1 MSSER
6 FPDVFGFSPGGRV
19 RVRLLRQGEA
29 IHLGPKALEL
39 LELLL
44 RNRPNALSK
53 GAIRDGLWPRTFV
66 SDSNVATVVGELR
79 QALGDSARRP
89 RYVRTV
95 HGLGYA
101 FCGTAEEESPGRGS
115 GRKEGTRFRLHGEQG
130 EIPLSE
136 GENILGRV
144 DEAVAWI
151 DSPMVS
157 RRHARIVV
165 RGDEAILEDLGS
177 RNGTSL
183 NGKRIESATALA
195 DHDQVTIGRVV
206 FTVRVLRG
214 AASTR
219 SEIQE

>member
-1 MSSER
+1 
-6 FPDVFGFSPGGRV
+6 V
-19 RVRLLRQGEA
+19 RVCFGEFVLDTGSRQLLRQGEA
-29 IHLGPKALEL
+29 IHLGPKAIDL

-44 RNRPNALSK
+44 SNRPNALSK
-53 GAIRDGLWPRTFV
+53 AAIRDGLWPRTFV
-66 SDSNVATVVGELR
+66 TDSNVATVVGELR

-101 FCGTAEEESPGRGS
+101 FCGTAEEESPRRGS
-115 GRKEGTRFRLHGEQG
+115 GGREGTRFRLFGELG
-130 EIPLSE
+130 EIALSE

-151 DSPMVS
+151 DSPMAS

-177 RNGTSL
+177 RNGTRL

-195 DHDQVTIGRVV
+195 DRDQVMIGRVV
-206 FTVRVLRG
+206 FTVRALWG
-214 AASTR
+214 TASTKP
-219 SEIQE
+219 EIQE

>member
-1 MSSER
+1 M
-6 FPDVFGFSPGGRV
+6 RV
-19 RVRLLRQGEA
+19 RFGEFVLDTGSRQLLRQGEA
-29 IHLGPKALEL
+29 IHLGPKAIDL

-44 RNRPNALSK
+44 SKRPNAISK
-53 GAIRDGLWPRTFV
+53 AGIRDELWPRTFV
-66 SDSNVATVVGELR
+66 TDSNVATVVGELR
-79 QALGDSARRP
+79 QALGDSARSP
-89 RYVRTV
+89 LYVRTV

-101 FCGTAEEESPGRGS
+101 FCGTAEDESAGRGS
-115 GRKEGTRFRLHGEQG
+115 GATEGTLFRLFGELG

-151 DSPMVS
+151 DSPMAS

-177 RNGTSL
+177 RNGTHL

-195 DHDQVTIGRVV
+195 DRDQVTIGRVV
-206 FTVRVLRG
+206 FTVRALRG
-214 AASTR
+214 APSTR
-219 SEIQE
+219 SEIQD